1 MATPTFFPEGTTPR
15 IKDTKRRIQM
25 KILGAILDTA
35 PGSGAT
41 DYATG
46 GNFSGA
52 GSPEG
57 TIIAS
62 PGATYV
68 DTVSGNLWTKK
79 TGVGTN
85 TGWNQ
90 QTA

>member
-1 MATPTFFPEGTTPR
+1 MANPSFYLDGNTPR
-15 IKDTKRRIQM
+15 STDPVHRIEM

-57 TIIAS
+57 VVVAS
-62 PGATYV
+62 PGATYI
-68 DTVSGNLWTKK
+68 DTTNGFFWMKK
-79 TGVGTN
+79 TGTGTN
-85 TGWNQ
+85 TGWINVV
-90 QTA
+90 A

>member
-1 MATPTFFPEGTTPR
+1 MAVPFFSENTTPR
-15 IKDTKRRIQM
+15 IKDTQRRIEM
-25 KILGAILDTA
+25 KILGAISDIDI
-35 PGSGAT
+35 SGGAV

-46 GNFSGA
+46 GNFSGS

-57 TIIAS
+57 VVTAS

-68 DTVSGNLWTKK
+68 DTATGNFWTKK
-79 TGVGTN
+79 TGTATN
-85 TGWNQ
+85 TGWIQ

>member
-1 MATPTFFPEGTTPR
+1 MPVPFYQEGNTAR
-15 IKDTKRRIQM
+15 LHDTMHRIQQ
-25 KILGAILDTA
+25 KILSAIQDAA

-57 TIIAS
+57 VVVAS
-62 PGATYV
+62 PGATYI
-68 DTVSGNLWTKK
+68 DTSSGSFWMKK
-79 TGVGTN
+79 TGSGTN
-85 TGWNQ
+85 TGWLQ
-90 QTA
+90 QIA